1 MKSPSRHIA
10 LGAFFAALLLLVVY
24 RQSPTPESSLPPQS
38 PPQTAAPVVESAP
51 ISDAARPTLAANSDE
66 RIGAAIQ
73 RLRSERAFAEAKGQ
87 RPYAA
92 AASGLPPAALLSKE
106 EIVSRM
112 DGFSDW
118 MGRYLSADEATRQ
131 AMEAEGRELAAQ
143 RRPAMIEL
151 IQLDPELA
159 IELAVARAA
168 RPQLP
173 QSVLTQLETPVSSR
187 SRFDVINA
195 CGFGDPS
202 MADELVR
209 EVTIAGASKR
219 VFAYGRRLGVTTKE
233 DLPFHGIHLDNVMA
247 MHQSAVR
254 RVDPSELGAAERPLQ
269 GEVAVEVGGQ
279 VVTMTAEKADS
290 LEAELHRRED
300 QLGPIAAMGMLPN
313 GTLQAPVAKS
323 PHTEGPKTM
332 LAIRI
337 RFSDD
342 PLPGGSPIDDTT
354 MDMNARDYELYWKE
368 VSYGRSTLAVTV
380 TPVLASSLSQAN
392 HLASGLGVI
401 VADGEA
407 AARASGLEPDDFDF
421 VTVVTKGGHG
431 YCGVAWVGGRQS
443 HLVCYDLQVGNHE
456 FGHNL
461 GLFHANYNYTDHP
474 TDPTSRD
481 AISGEPQSPH
491 LEYGHYYSVQA
502 AQFNSRMDERAHYTV
517 REKLRIDWLKD
528 NEYTDARSSGTY
540 RINQL
545 DAMASQGVR
554 GMRVPSGDAAR
565 PYFWLNFRTA
575 YTADE
580 WLSNSAQFDWTSD
593 NYGGEGVLLLDMTPQ
608 SNDGP
613 HGRGSLSDNNDKLD
627 SGLLIGRTFHEP
639 RSDVYITPIG
649 KGGTRPDEWLDVQVN
664 FGPFPQNSPPEVSV
678 TPEFSDVGVGELVTL
693 TANATDPDLE
703 PVAYDWDF
711 ADGSFDP
718 AVLNQ
723 PVVSHAFSA
732 PGIYVVKVNV
742 SDMKGG
748 LTVGTAV
755 VRVGAVSGDIVLV
768 KSASIG
774 EGNSGVSKVTM
785 TLEMVEPA
793 LNAITLDY
801 STENGTATAGE
812 DYTPASGTVTIQ
824 TGESSQTVEI
834 DILGDLRL
842 EGNENFFVRFTG
854 GGGAILAP
862 SRAPVTIIDDESVDA
877 APVVDSVTPN
887 KGPVGSEVEIM
898 GSGFAQFKDDNVVYF
913 GSVRAKV
920 LSVVG
925 REKLTVEVPSGATYA
940 PVTVSIN
947 DFSGSSALPFVV
959 TFDGDTELGQTA
971 FDSDAKFATGLLP
984 AAVAVGDLDND
995 GRPELV
1001 TANSGDATFSVFRNN
1016 AAANSVTLGSFAAR
1030 KDFDAGVGASEAG
1043 VADFDG
1049 DGNLDVVIVNAGEG
1063 TISVYR
1069 NTSSLGVIGFASRTD
1084 LATGSNPSGLAIAD
1098 VDNNGRFDIVVA
1110 NRSSSS
1116 VSVFPNKGVPGAIDV
1131 NTFGS
1136 RVDFIVGTEPAAVA
1150 VGDLDGDRLPEI
1162 VAANSFGGAGG
1173 HSLTILGNRS
1183 DEVAQFSKASMTAA
1197 ATLNLVDGARPAKV
1211 ALTDLNGDGRL
1222 DIVALDAAGATLWV
1236 HANATVQ
1243 ATPTEDAGPLK
1254 FAEGDSPY
1262 SFASGLASLDLAVG
1276 DLDGD
1281 GWPDIAVVN
1290 DALNQVGILRNKG
1303 TGAIALD
1310 PRVAVNVEQRPQAIA
1325 LVDVDQNGKPEIVTA
1340 HFGNVI
1346 EVNRNAVKIGVKIEW
1361 ADLPGLTYGE
1371 PLGAA
1376 QLDAVFKQV
1385 DDSPLDASAG
1395 TLVYLPPLGTVLDA
1409 GERELKVTFVP
1420 KDASKYSGAEM
1431 MATVTVAKKTLTVT
1445 PDDAQRELN
1454 QPNPTFTA
1462 TFTGF
1467 VEGDTEADLDLRP
1480 VMETVATQASPVGD
1494 YPITVKDPLE
1504 YKDSEGNDVQV
1515 ALADSDNNYILVA
1528 DMVAMPMLTI
1538 VAQEPVVVWANP
1550 AAISYGTLLSATQL
1564 NATSPA
1570 PGGDDPANF
1579 VYTAGGEP
1587 ALGQELEP
1595 GNNQELTVTF
1605 TSTDGNYS
1613 PKTVTVLINVNK
1625 GVPDIVWPEKQE
1637 PITFGTPLSEGQ
1649 LNARAY
1655 KPGSNRQI
1663 DITDDGTFFYSPDVG
1678 TKLSTGVG
1686 RKLFATFVP
1695 DNQAL
1700 YRIVQNYP
1708 SSIDILQTEPEITWG
1723 DDEAGTL
1730 PPITYGAA
1738 LDAGTHLNAE
1748 EKSRLNGDMEDDIAG
1763 AFSYSVSAGT
1773 VLDAG
1778 EYTVV
1783 ATFTPIDTIN
1793 VRTVTAERTLVVNKA
1808 TPQIEWGELGFL
1820 PNMDYGDALG
1830 AMQLNAVA
1838 KVDDAVI
1845 PGTFKYYDQ
1854 QDKELKIGDVLPGG
1868 TQTLRAAF
1876 TPEDAKNY
1884 SSSAELPVFI
1894 TVDPVDSTIGANA
1907 PDSIVYGTPLSV
1919 ELLGLTSSPTDGEF
1933 VFKDDQGA
1941 VLSDEGLVLE
1951 VGSHDITVEFHPAA
1965 ELSDNFNNA
1974 DVVVTVNVVQ
1984 ATPQI
1989 VWEKPAAIT
1998 FGTALDGT
2006 QLNAQAVVAGTMED
2020 ISGVSSYRHDGAD
2033 AQGKVLNAG
2042 NSQRLTVMFAPT
2054 SSNYKSVE
2062 AHVFIDVRKA
2072 TPSIAWGD
2080 DGEMRQDDTHERLSG
2095 ISYGTGLGA
2104 GQFNAAVMLNG
2115 QAAQDPTL
2123 IYSLPEGTV
2132 LPVGEHLLHVVY
2144 VPADAKN
2151 YNLQE
2156 ATVHLEVERAA
2167 LTITA
2172 DDKSKAEGVALPEL
2186 TASYSGFVNGDS
2198 PASLDTPAVLTTD
2211 ATASSAPGDY
2221 PITVSGATAGNYTIT
2236 QNPGTLTIVANESP
2250 TVSITAPASG
2260 KTVPAMSSVTVTAT
2274 AADADGSVAKVEFFA
2289 GATSLGVDTEAPFS
2303 AVWAQ
2308 VPIGTHSLTAVATDN
2323 HNQST
2328 TSAAVSLV
2336 AQAGVNETMV
2346 GGEDDT
2352 VSVAATG
2359 ESGVTYALQASSDLK
2374 TWTTLKVFVATG
2386 GTEMHPDPDPDA
2398 FLQAY
2403 KFYRIIPVSLLP

>member
-10 LGAFFAALLLLVVY
+10 LGAFFAALLLLVTY
-24 RQSPTPESSLPPQS
+24 RQSSTPETSSPTQS
-38 PPQTAAPVVESAP
+38 PPQAKAPDVTPASTPVARSASSP
-51 ISDAARPTLAANSDE
+51 KMASESDE
-66 RIGAAIQ
+66 RIGRAIQ
-73 RLRSERAFAEAKGQ
+73 RMRSERAFAEARGKRLYQ
-87 RPYAA
+87 A
-92 AASGLPPAALLSKE
+92 AASGMPPAALLSKE

-131 AMEAEGRELAAQ
+131 AMEAEGRELAAK

-187 SRFDVINA
+187 SRFDVINT

-209 EVTIAGASKR
+209 EVTIAGESKR

-233 DLPFHGIHLDNVMA
+233 DLPFHGVHLENVMA

-254 RVDPSELGAAERPLQ
+254 RVDPAELGAAERPVQ

-279 VVTMTAEKADS
+279 VVAMTAEKADL

-300 QLGPIAAMGMLPN
+300 QLGPIAAMGMLPD

-354 MDMNARDYELYWKE
+354 MDTNARGYELYWKE

-380 TPVLASSLSQAN
+380 TPVLASSLTQAN
-392 HLASGLGVI
+392 HLASGLGLI

-443 HLVCYDLQVGNHE
+443 HLVCYDVQVGNHE

-481 AISGEPQSPH
+481 AIAGEPQSPH

-502 AQFNSRMDERAHYTV
+502 AQFNSRMDERAHYSV

-545 DAMASQGVR
+545 DDMASQGVR

-593 NYGGEGVLLLDMTPQ
+593 NYTGEGVLLLDMTPQ

-649 KGGTRPDEWLDVQVN
+649 KGGSRPDEWLDVQVN

-678 TPEFSDVGVGELVTL
+678 SPQFSDVGVGELVTL

-732 PGIYVVKVNV
+732 PGIYVVNVNV

-768 KSASIG
+768 NSASVG
-774 EGNSGVSKVTM
+774 EGNSGASKVTM
-785 TLEMVEPA
+785 KLEMVEPA

-801 STENGTATAGE
+801 VTEDGTATAGE
-812 DYTPASGTVTIQ
+812 DYTATSGAVTIQ
-824 TGESSQTVEI
+824 TGETTQTLEI

-877 APVVDSVTPN
+877 APSIDSVTPN

-913 GSVRAKV
+913 GSVRAKI
-920 LSVVG
+920 LSVTG
-925 REKLTVEVPSGATYA
+925 TEKLKVEVPSGATYA
-940 PVTVSIN
+940 PITVSIN
-947 DFSGSSALPFVV
+947 EFSGSSALPFTV
-959 TFDGDTELGQTA
+959 TFDGDTDLGQMA
-971 FDSDAKFATGLLP
+971 FDSDAQFATGLLP

-1016 AAANSVTLGSFAAR
+1016 SAANSVTLGSFAAR
-1030 KDFDAGVGASEAG
+1030 KDFDAGAGASEAG

-1063 TISVYR
+1063 TVSVYR

-1084 LATGSNPSGLAIAD
+1084 LETGSNPSGLAIAD

-1116 VSVFPNKGVPGAIDV
+1116 VSVFPNKGVPGTIDA
-1131 NTFGS
+1131 NTFGA

-1162 VAANSFGGAGG
+1162 VAANGFDGAGG
-1173 HSLTILGNRS
+1173 HSLTILRNHS
-1183 DEVAQFSKASMTAA
+1183 DSVPQFSKASMTAS
-1197 ATLNLVDGARPAKV
+1197 ATLNLVDGARPAEV
-1211 ALTDLNGDGRL
+1211 ALADLDGDARL
-1222 DIVALDAAGATLWV
+1222 DIVTLDAAGATIWI
-1236 HANATVQ
+1236 HANKTAQ
-1243 ATPTEDAGPLK
+1243 GMPSEPLS
-1254 FAEGDSPY
+1254 FTGDGSPY
-1262 SFASGLASLDLAVG
+1262 SFASGLAALDLAVG

-1281 GWPDIAVVN
+1281 GWADIAVAN

-1340 HFGNVI
+1340 HHGNVV

-1385 DDSPLDASAG
+1385 DDSPLDADAG
-1395 TLVYLPPLGTVLDA
+1395 TLVYLPPSGTVLDA
-1409 GERELKVTFVP
+1409 GDRELKVTFVP

-1431 MATVTVAKKTLTVT
+1431 TATVAVAKKTLTVT
-1445 PDDAQRELN
+1445 PRDAQRELN
-1454 QPNPTFTA
+1454 QPNPTFIA
-1462 TFTGF
+1462 DYTGF

-1480 VMETVATQASPVGD
+1480 VMETTATQASPVGP

-1504 YKDSEGNDVQV
+1504 TQDNEGNTVQV
-1515 ALADSDNNYILVA
+1515 ALADSDNNYIVVA
-1528 DMVAMPMLTI
+1528 DMMAMPILSI
-1538 VAQEPVVVWANP
+1538 VAQEPVVTWANP
-1550 AAISYGTLLSATQL
+1550 ADINYGTLLSETQL
-1564 NATSPA
+1564 NAKAAETV
-1570 PGGDDPANF
+1570 PGWDDPARY
-1579 VYTAGGEP
+1579 VYAP
-1587 ALGQELEP
+1587 PLGTELLP
-1595 GNNQELTVTF
+1595 GDNQQLEVTF
-1605 TSTDGNYS
+1605 TSTDAGYA
-1613 PKTVTVLINVNK
+1613 PKTVTVMIDVNK
-1625 GVPDIVWPEKQE
+1625 GVPDIDWAETQE

-1663 DITDDGTFFYSPDVG
+1663 DITEDGTFSYSPGVG

-1695 DNQAL
+1695 DNQTL
-1700 YRIVQNYP
+1700 YRIVQNHP

-1723 DDEAGTL
+1723 DDEARTL
-1730 PPITYGAA
+1730 PSITFGDA

-1748 EKSRLNGDMEDDIAG
+1748 ERSRLNGDMEDDIAG
-1763 AFSYSVSAGT
+1763 AFTYSVSAGAM
-1773 VLDAG
+1773 LDAG
-1778 EYTVV
+1778 EYTIT

-1793 VRTVTAERTLVVNKA
+1793 VRTVTAERTLVVNKKE
-1808 TPQIEWGELGFL
+1808 PDIEWGEGGSL
-1820 PNMDYGDALG
+1820 PNMDYGVALG

-1838 KVDDAVI
+1838 KVDEAVI

-1854 QDKELKIGDVLPGG
+1854 QGKEVKIGDVLSGG
-1868 TQTLRAAF
+1868 PQSLRAAF
-1876 TPEDAKNY
+1876 TPEDGKNY
-1884 SSSAELPVFI
+1884 STKEGLVLI
-1894 TVDPVDSTIGANA
+1894 TVDPVDSTIGVNA
-1907 PDSIVYGTPLSV
+1907 PDSVVYGTPLSAS
-1919 ELLGLTSSPTDGEF
+1919 LLGLTSSPTDGEF
-1933 VFKDDQGA
+1933 VFKDHEGA
-1941 VLSDEGLVLE
+1941 VLSEEGLVLN
-1951 VGSHDITVEFHPAA
+1951 VGSHDITVVFNPAA
-1965 ELSDNFNNA
+1965 EVSGNFNSA
-1974 DVVVTVNVVQ
+1974 EVVVTVNVVQ

-1989 VWEKPAAIT
+1989 LWEKPAAIT
-1998 FGTALDGT
+1998 YGDALGGT
-2006 QLNAQAVVAGTMED
+2006 QLNAQAVVDGTMEA
-2020 ISGVSSYRHDGAD
+2020 ISGVFSYKHDDAD
-2033 AQGKVLNAG
+2033 AEGKILNAG

-2054 SSNYKSVE
+2054 SPNYKSVE
-2062 AHVFIDVRKA
+2062 AHVFIDVHKA
-2072 TPSIAWGD
+2072 TPAIIWGD
-2080 DGEMRQDDTHERLSG
+2080 EGEKGEDDTHERLADIG
-2095 ISYGTGLGA
+2095 YGTALGA
-2104 GQFNAAVMLNG
+2104 AQLTLEVTLNG
-2115 QAAQDPTL
+2115 QTAQNPTL

-2132 LPVGEHLLHVVY
+2132 LPAGEHLLHVVY
-2144 VPADAKN
+2144 IPADAKN

-2156 ATVHLEVERAA
+2156 ATVHLKVDHAA
-2167 LTITA
+2167 LSVTA

-2186 TASYSGFVNGDS
+2186 TATYSGFVNGDT
-2198 PASLDTPAVLTTD
+2198 PASLDTPAVLSTM
-2211 ATASSAPGDY
+2211 ATASSDPGDY
-2221 PITVSGATAGNYTIT
+2221 PINISGATGGNYTIT
-2236 QNPGTLTIVANESP
+2236 HHPGTLTIVANESP
-2250 TVSITAPASG
+2250 TVSITGPTNG

-2289 GATSLGVDTEAPFS
+2289 GMTSLGVDTEAPFS
-2303 AVWAQ
+2303 AVWAH

-2328 TSAAVSLV
+2328 TSAAVSLT

-2386 GTEMHPDPDPDA
+2386 GTEMHPDPDPSA
-2398 FLQAY
+2398 YLQAY
-2403 KFYRIIPVSLLP
+2403 KFYRIIPVSQLP